1 MKSNLQPIPIE
12 TRSMLQSFI
21 FNENLHLVKVQF
33 KTVPPKH
40 SSSWVF
46 IFPPT
51 FNRFSIIFF
60 FLFRLSIFP
69 QITADIHL
77 IFVFGSH
84 LGFFFLVTGILL
96 RFIFGPLPFFLVF
109 FLVQVM
115 VGPKWN
121 IYLDYLWL
129 SWQEVIDINLEIQ
142 FGERV
147 GPKLV
152 WPEAYLACPSSVY
165 FLGSYCFTWPLFG
178 IL

>member
-1 MKSNLQPIPIE
+1 MIPGNL
-12 TRSMLQSFI
+12 
-21 FNENLHLVKVQF
+21 NLHQFSFSCYSTYILFRTRACKLVLN
-33 KTVPPKH
+33 
-40 SSSWVF
+40 S
-46 IFPPT
+46 
-51 FNRFSIIFF
+51 FSINFPFLWNFSTFF
-60 FLFRLSIFP
+60 

-121 IYLDYLWL
+121 IYLDYLRL
-129 SWQEVIDINLEIQ
+129 SWQEVIDINMEIQ

-147 GPKLV
+147 GHGGWLIGPKLF
-152 WPEAYLACPSSVY
+152 WPEAYLACTSSVY